1 MSQHFLQAKISA
13 DMPVMLNAESALP
26 PDDPA
31 LAFLRMSSHF
41 VSGAT
46 LGGAVR
52 TLSGTSQ

>member
-1 MSQHFLQAKISA
+1 MF
-13 DMPVMLNAESALP
+13 NAESALP
-26 PDDPA
+26 PDGPA

>member
-1 MSQHFLQAKISA
+1 LQAKISA
-13 DMPVMLNAESALP
+13 DRPVALNAESALP
-26 PDDPA
+26 PDGPA

-41 VSGAT
+41 ASGAT